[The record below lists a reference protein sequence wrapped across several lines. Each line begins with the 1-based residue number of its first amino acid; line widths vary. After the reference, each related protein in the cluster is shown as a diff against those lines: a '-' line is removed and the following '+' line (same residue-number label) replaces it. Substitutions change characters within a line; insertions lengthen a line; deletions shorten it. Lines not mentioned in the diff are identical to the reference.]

1 MKPFNVTDFKE
12 VVKTVALG
20 LHKIISDARGNCVS
34 FTPRRVLEFAGID
47 TTAPIA
53 LTLVKH
59 ILEGLTEKGLVVKDD
74 SRSKIRYIICRG
86 RSPLWEPLKEGSLED
101 ITDIIYRAVE

>member
-1 MKPFNVTDFKE
+1 MRPFNVADFKE
-12 VVKTVALG
+12 VTKTVARG
-20 LHKIISDARGNCVS
+20 LVRIVSEARGNCVS

-59 ILEGLTEKGLVVKDD
+59 VLEGLTSRGFVVRDD
-74 SRSKIRYIICRG
+74 SRSKIRYVLCQG
-86 RSPLWEPLKEGSLED
+86 RSQLWDILKSGDQEAAAS
-101 ITDIIYRAVE
+101 IIYNSVE

>member
-1 MKPFNVTDFKE
+1 MKAFNVTDFKE
-12 VVKTVALG
+12 VTRTVATG
-20 LHKIISDARGNCVS
+20 LYKIVSEARGNCVS

-59 ILEGLTEKGLVVKDD
+59 ILEGLTARGLVVKDD
-74 SRSKIRYIICRG
+74 SRSKVRYIICRG
-86 RSPLWEPLKEGSLED
+86 RSQLWEPLKNGAIEEV
-101 ITDIIYRAVE
+101 TDIIYNSVE

>member
-1 MKPFNVTDFKE
+1 MRPFNITDFKE
-12 VVKTVALG
+12 VTRTVALG
-20 LHKIISDARGNCVS
+20 LHKIVSEARGNCVS

-59 ILEGLTEKGLVVKDD
+59 VLEGLTAKGLITRDD
-74 SRSKIRYIICRG
+74 SRSKIRYIVCRD
-86 RSPLWEPLKEGSLED
+86 RSPLWASLKSGD
-101 ITDIIYRAVE
+101 IDGVTDLIYRSVE

>member
-1 MKPFNVTDFKE
+1 MKAFNLTDFKS
-12 VVKTVALG
+12 VTRTIAMG
-20 LHKIISDARGNCVS
+20 LYKIVSEARGNCVS

-59 ILEGLTEKGLVVKDD
+59 VLEGLATKGLALKDD
-74 SRSKIRYIICRG
+74 TRSKVRYIVCRD
-86 RSPLWEPLKEGSLED
+86 RSPLWDLLKRSDVDAAADL
-101 ITDIIYRAVE
+101 IYSAVE